1 MSGEQARW
9 GYENLNAG
17 PEEAGRAGLRRRDAP
32 DQHLCADH
40 MGSNWARV
48 HTWDGKKWNFSSDW
62 LQADEQILK
71 PLVKSTAAKYAADKK
86 LTPRTPAD
94 CQS

>member
-1 MSGEQARW
+1 LGFKGVMRPHVSTS
-9 GYENLNAG
+9 
-17 PEEAGRAGLRRRDAP
+17 
-32 DQHLCADH
+32 CADH
-40 MGSNWARV
+40 MGSHGPVSTPGTARSG
-48 HTWDGKKWNFSSDW
+48 TSPADW
-62 LQADEQILK
+62 FEADQQIIK

>member
-1 MSGEQARW
+1 
-9 GYENLNAG
+9 
-17 PEEAGRAGLRRRDAP
+17 
-32 DQHLCADH
+32 

-48 HTWDGKKWNFSSDW
+48 HTWDGSKWVFSSDW

-71 PLVKSTAAKYAADKK
+71 PLVKATAAKYAAEKK